1 MSRHR
6 FLWWTLLA
14 SFVVGTGLRM
24 ASGLEANN
32 QAVILPVLAYTVV
45 GAVVAS
51 RRPENPIGWV
61 FLGVGGLTGFG
72 SMAEVASSTGVG
84 DSAPPWWAVAGAGVA
99 SWYWYPLLALM
110 TTFTVLL
117 YPSGLTSPRWRPV
130 LWLAVA
136 STAGV
141 VVMSILQPTLC
152 LGDTS
157 GDCTPERTVANPW
170 SPGFMAGAGDVED
183 SAVFALVGL
192 VFLLCG
198 LAAVVSAFVRS
209 RRAVG
214 IERQQMRWFAF
225 AVALLPAE
233 LVLEALFPSFSDSR
247 LGDVAFA
254 VLVTLVPVSCGIAIL
269 RYRLYEIDRII
280 SRTTSYAVVTGVVVV
295 VYVVVVAT
303 VSQVLP
309 AASDGL
315 AVAAATLAAA
325 AAFRPL
331 LSRVRSAVDRR
342 FNRSRY
348 DALRVVGSFG
358 DRLQEEIT
366 TEAVATELMTT
377 VDVALAPGVAGLWLR
392 QPSS

>member
-1 MSRHR
+1 MNRHR
-6 FLWWTLLA
+6 ILWWTLLA
-14 SFVVGTGLRM
+14 SFAVGTGLRL

-32 QAVILPVLAYTVV
+32 QAVLLPVLAYTVV

-61 FLGVGGLTGFG
+61 FLGVGGLTGLG
-72 SMAEVASSTGVG
+72 SMAEVAASTGVD
-84 DSAPPWWAVAGAGVA
+84 DSSPSGWAIAGAGVA

-117 YPSGLTSPRWRPV
+117 YPSGLPSPRWRPV

-136 STAGV
+136 STVGV

-170 SPGFMAGAGDVED
+170 SPGFMADAGDVE
-183 SAVFALVGL
+183 SSTAFALVGL

-225 AVALLPAE
+225 AVSLLPAE
-233 LVLEALFPSFSDSR
+233 LVLEALFPAFSDSR

-254 VLVTLVPVSCGIAIL
+254 VVVTLVPVSCGIAIL

-280 SRTTSYAVVTGVVVV
+280 SRTTSYAVVTGLVVV
-295 VYVVVVAT
+295 VYVVVVAA
-303 VSQVLP
+303 VSQALP

-331 LSRVRSAVDRR
+331 LSRVRSAVDHR

-348 DALRVVGSFG
+348 DADRAVETFANRLRDEVDPERVS
-358 DRLQEEIT
+358 
-366 TEAVATELMTT
+366 TELLQVVDRT
-377 VDVALAPGVAGLWLR
+377 VAPNRTYLWLGG
-392 QPSS
+392 PS